1 MTVNAV
7 PFHSQEYWQ
16 DRFNNEHHFEWL
28 FTWDTLKPY
37 LSSYLDPKEPI
48 LHLGTVRSVAAV
60 SVIDSCVLGC
70 GNSHLGIDLVEQ
82 GYARVVNVDY
92 ADNVIASMKE
102 KTRERVGALQDR
114 LEWYAADCLT
124 DDLSRLG
131 NPSSPRDY
139 SVAIDKSLADTIA
152 CGDTEDQQNMKR
164 LSQRVLHATRPDG
177 VWISI
182 SFSSSRQYAFDTPGE
197 WTWHTEH
204 ALPVKVVQPNDTPN
218 APDIYY
224 YLYIQRKVLNRPT

>member
-7 PFHSQEYWQ
+7 PFHSQKYWQ
-16 DRFNNEHHFEWL
+16 DRFNNEQHFEWL

-37 LSSYLDPKEPI
+37 LGYYLDPKEPI
-48 LHLGTVRSVAAV
+48 LHLG
-60 SVIDSCVLGC
+60 C
-70 GNSHLGIDLVEQ
+70 GNSQLGFDLIEQ
-82 GYARVVNVDY
+82 GYSRVVNVDY
-92 ADNVIASMKE
+92 ADNVITQMKE
-102 KTRERVGALQDR
+102 KTRERVPALQDR

-131 NPSSPRDY
+131 SASSPRDY

-164 LSQRVLHATRPDG
+164 LSQRVLQAIRPNG

-182 SFSSSRQYAFDTPGE
+182 SFSSSRQYAFDTSGE
-197 WTWHTEH
+197 WTWQTEQ
-204 ALPVKVVQPNDTPN
+204 ALPIKVVQPNDTPN

-224 YLYIQRKVLNRPT
+224 YLYIQRKVLNNPV